1 MTLKEAKEILD
12 ADVIVG
18 HEQLGL
24 VVKQG
29 GCCDLVTEIPIYGK
43 AGMLLLTG
51 QTNLHVI
58 RAAHDIG
65 AAAIVLVRGKQP
77 PLEAIQLAE
86 ELQIPML
93 STKYIL
99 FEAVGR
105 LYVEGLIST
114 MGRVGET
121 RDVP

>member
-1 MTLKEAKEILD
+1 MTLKEAREILD
-12 ADVIVG
+12 AEVIVG
-18 HEQLGL
+18 HDQLG
-24 VVKQG
+24 VEVKQG
-29 GCCDLVTEIPIYGK
+29 GCADLVTEIPIYGK

-65 AAAIVLVRGKQP
+65 VAAIVLVRGKQP
-77 PLEAIQLAE
+77 PLEAIQLAK

-99 FEAVGR
+99 FEAAGR
-105 LYVEGLIST
+105 LLRRRT
-114 MGRVGET
+114 H
-121 RDVP
+121 